1 MADTLQRSLRV
12 TPASEL
18 DAQISEEIEKTLVAL
33 GHLDQVYGQYR
44 TMLER
49 WSGAAAQKERLR
61 AQLEAFHREDRLPLV
76 MRLADLHERILGR
89 RSATLH

>member
-1 MADTLQRSLRV
+1 MADTLHWRLRA
-12 TPASEL
+12 TPANDSE
-18 DAQISEEIEKTLVAL
+18 ISLEIERTLVAL

-61 AQLEAFHREDRLPLV
+61 AQLEALHREDRVPLV
-76 MRLADLHERILGR
+76 IRLADLHERIMGR
-89 RSATLH
+89 SSTTLH